1 MKNIQVSNAR
11 YLDVVMLMYHLIEY
25 SDDYSKIPE
34 IFWQYYRDEPGEGDN
49 TAITDSE

>member
-1 MKNIQVSNAR
+1 M
-11 YLDVVMLMYHLIEY
+11 EY

-34 IFWQYYRDEPGEGDN
+34 SFWQYYRDEPGEGNN